1 MKKKFSLLLL
11 SFIFITETTLSI
23 GTELENLGPS
33 SKVTQHKP
41 SKWIFFPSSKLL
53 SNDLTNTQNVVNSHS
68 DLIDK
73 HTEFLTDIN
82 SKAQELENKV
92 TEH

>member
-1 MKKKFSLLLL
+1 MKKKLSLLLL
-11 SFIFITETTLSI
+11 NFIFITQAALAT

-53 SNDLTNTQNVVNSHS
+53 SNDLTNTKM
-68 DLIDK
+68 L
-73 HTEFLTDIN
+73 
-82 SKAQELENKV
+82 
-92 TEH
+92 